1 MSFIII
7 LYYNILFD
15 AYSGTSEKMDTLG
28 ALPALT
34 KLDPPGVSANII
46 ESQ

>member
-1 MSFIII
+1 MH
-7 LYYNILFD
+7 
-15 AYSGTSEKMDTLG
+15 TVEPPKKMDTLG

-34 KLDPPGVSANII
+34 KLDPPGVTANIMI